1 MPTYVYQCD
10 DCGHDFEA
18 VQKFADEPLTVCP
31 ECKGRVRRVLQ
42 PSPVIFKGSG
52 WYITDSRNKP
62 AANGS
67 AKADKSG
74 KTEKTEKADTG
85 AKAASGE
92 AAAKADANANTGA
105 TKSDKAAKAPA
116 AASAD

>member
-18 VQKFADEPLTVCP
+18 VQRFADEPLTVCP
-31 ECKGRVRRVLQ
+31 ECNGRVRRVLQ

-52 WYITDSRNKP
+52 WYITDSRNK
-62 AANGS
+62 ASANGS
-67 AKADKSG
+67 AKA
-74 KTEKTEKADTG
+74 EKTEKAE
-85 AKAASGE
+85 SG
-92 AAAKADANANTGA
+92 AKADAGEAKGKA
-105 TKSDKAAKAPA
+105 DKSAKEAKADSAKAPA

>member
-31 ECKGRVRRVLQ
+31 ECSGRVRRVLQ

-52 WYITDSRNKP
+52 WYITDSRAKSSP
-62 AANGS
+62 NGS
-67 AKADKSG
+67 AKA
-74 KTEKTEKADTG
+74 EKAESG
-85 AKAASGE
+85 AKADGGE
-92 AAAKADANANTGA
+92 AKSKTDKSANESKAD
-105 TKSDKAAKAPA
+105 SAKTPA

>member
-18 VQKFADEPLTVCP
+18 VQRFADEPLTVCP
-31 ECKGRVRRVLQ
+31 ECEGRVRRVLQ

-52 WYITDSRNKP
+52 WYITDSRNKSR
-62 AANGS
+62 ANGS
-67 AKADKSG
+67 TKAEKAESGAKTDASEAKGKADKSA
-74 KTEKTEKADTG
+74 KESKADT
-85 AKAASGE
+85 AK
-92 AAAKADANANTGA
+92 T
-105 TKSDKAAKAPA
+105 PA

>member
-18 VQKFADEPLTVCP
+18 VQKFADEPLSVCP
-31 ECKGRVRRVLQ
+31 ECQGRVRRVLQ

-62 AANGS
+62 GANGAAKAGQTGKAES
-67 AKADKSG
+67 GAKAEAADANGKADKSAG
-74 KTEKTEKADTG
+74 DAKGDKA
-85 AKAASGE
+85 E
-92 AAAKADANANTGA
+92 
-105 TKSDKAAKAPA
+105 KAAKTPA

>member
-18 VQKFADEPLTVCP
+18 VQKFADAPLTVCP
-31 ECKGRVRRVLQ
+31 QCQGHVRRVFQ

-52 WYITDSRNKP
+52 WYITDSRNK
-62 AANGS
+62 ASANGAGKSEKGEKS
-67 AKADKSG
+67 AKAETGEAGGKAEKSP
-74 KTEKTEKADTG
+74 
-85 AKAASGE
+85 AASKSD
-92 AAAKADANANTGA
+92 AAKT
-105 TKSDKAAKAPA
+105 PA

>member
-18 VQKFADEPLTVCP
+18 VQRFADEPLTVCP
-31 ECKGRVRRVLQ
+31 ECQGRVRRVLQ

-52 WYITDSRNKP
+52 WYITDSRNKSR
-62 AANGS
+62 ANGS
-67 AKADKSG
+67 TKA
-74 KTEKTEKADTG
+74 EKAE
-85 AKAASGE
+85 KAESG
-92 AAAKADANANTGA
+92 AKADA
-105 TKSDKAAKAPA
+105 SEAKAKTDTSAKESKADTAKTPA